1 MLSSPGFDNVTKR
14 SLFSTFFLLFLALQF
29 GEKKRKKGASFQM
42 VASLH
47 KVIFNCIYSYI
58 SYFTIC
64 IYYLFVILHLLMRIK
79 YLKLTKLEKL
89 NIILVFMDFSGQCLS
104 PT

>member
-1 MLSSPGFDNVTKR
+1 MVLSPGFDDVMKR
-14 SLFSTFFLLFLALQF
+14 SLFVLFFFFFLALQF

-47 KVIFNCIYSYI
+47 KVTFKCIYSYF

-64 IYYLFVILHLLMRIK
+64 ICYYLFVILHLHIRIK
-79 YLKLTKLEKL
+79 YLKLSKLEK
-89 NIILVFMDFSGQCLS
+89 
-104 PT
+104 

>member
-1 MLSSPGFDNVTKR
+1 
-14 SLFSTFFLLFLALQF
+14 
-29 GEKKRKKGASFQM
+29 M

-64 IYYLFVILHLLMRIK
+64 IYYLFVILHLHMRIK
-79 YLKLTKLEKL
+79 YQKL
-89 NIILVFMDFSGQCLS
+89 NQVGKVEYYLGIYDFAGQCLS